1 MRAQDTQ
8 RQIGADW
15 KGKAGEMK
23 LSVKSRLALLKPLE
37 GKVFYLDLP
46 SNRKAESLERAI
58 KHLGG
63 SVDRFFSKDI
73 TYLVSNKRETKYV
86 QCPRQDF
93 PSPQSASSPCPK
105 PNQPQPVGGCDTK
118 NRSQGLADSFVTSC
132 GRSSVEKTV
141 KEQDIL
147 QTDKILSK
155 ALEWG
160 VKIVYIDEVLAYI
173 KKKKK
178 TIASPCPITAASKTT
193 VKHASTAEL
202 TCQESKGGRI
212 GKPFVKVEDSSRHYR
227 PIYVTMTEMPELN
240 LKTLAPRCPF
250 VVTGEKSAGDKQR
263 VNKTVKATGRE
274 GQASGRKNKD
284 KEGSGYCQCC
294 MDKYENLISHLQS
307 ERHRAFS
314 KSEAYQVLNQLV
326 TPLQRSFTR
335 FNTFIKRH
343 KSSVSSVQ
351 LDTGPFRGLDI
362 RAAEIIKEEQQPMEF
377 FSFPSTSG
385 LQSATPLPTSL
396 TASLSSNLRRVSHK
410 RPCRR
415 NLMTLSPPKAAQEMR
430 PSSGES
436 LARSPVLIPQVNV
449 DVHVPHEDTRSPQ
462 EPLCESYLGSPSAV
476 TNQQEDTN
484 RSKRPPGN
492 AIGNGEHLSSPSCF
506 PVETVRR
513 KVRVYKRQ
521 KWKFD
526 TTHEERVK
534 QNDTCDNSPER
545 SGNFF
550 SPAIKGD
557 VELAQI

>member
-1 MRAQDTQ
+1 
-8 RQIGADW
+8 
-15 KGKAGEMK
+15 MK
-23 LSVKSRLALLKPLE
+23 LSVKSHLALLKPLT
-37 GKVFYLDLP
+37 GKVFYLDLL
-46 SNRKAESLERAI
+46 SNRKAESLERDI

-63 SVDRFFSKDI
+63 SVDKFFSKDI

-86 QCPRQDF
+86 QCRRQDFPF
-93 PSPQSASSPCPK
+93 PSPQSASSPCPHS
-105 PNQPQPVGGCDTK
+105 NQPQPVCGCDNTK
-118 NRSQGLADSFVTSC
+118 NRSQGQADSFVTSC

-141 KEQDIL
+141 KEQGIF

-160 VKIVYIDEVLAYI
+160 VKIFYIDEVLAYI

-178 TIASPCPITAASKTT
+178 TIASQCPITAAAKTT

-227 PIYVTMTEMPELN
+227 PIYVTMPKMPELN

-274 GQASGRKNKD
+274 GQASGRKNNKD

-326 TPLQRSFTR
+326 SPLQRSFTS

-362 RAAEIIKEEQQPMEF
+362 RATEMIKEEQQPNDCPMESF
-377 FSFPSTSG
+377 PFPSTSG
-385 LQSATPLPTSL
+385 LQSATQLPTSL

-410 RPCRR
+410 RPRRR

-484 RSKRPPGN
+484 RRKRPPGK
-492 AIGNGEHLSSPSCF
+492 AVGNGEHLSPPSCS

-526 TTHEERVK
+526 TTHEEHVK

-550 SPAIKGD
+550 SPLIKGD

>member
-1 MRAQDTQ
+1 MRARDTQ
-8 RQIGADW
+8 RQIGAVW
-15 KGKAGEMK
+15 KGKAGKSREMK
-23 LSVKSRLALLKPLE
+23 LSVKSRLAVLKPLA

-46 SNRKAESLERAI
+46 SNRKAESLEKDI

-63 SVDRFFSKDI
+63 NVDKFFSKDI

-86 QCPRQDF
+86 QCLRQDF
-93 PSPQSASSPCPK
+93 PQSASSPCPHS
-105 PNQPQPVGGCDTK
+105 NQPQPDCGCDDAK
-118 NRSQGLADSFVTSC
+118 NRSQGQADS
-132 GRSSVEKTV
+132 
-141 KEQDIL
+141 DIL

-160 VKIVYIDEVLAYI
+160 VKIFYIDEVLAYI

-178 TIASPCPITAASKTT
+178 TIASQRPITAAAKT

-227 PIYVTMTEMPELN
+227 PIYVTMTKMPELN

-250 VVTGEKSAGDKQR
+250 VVTGEKSAGDKER
-263 VNKTVKATGRE
+263 VNKTVKAK
-274 GQASGRKNKD
+274 GQASGRKNYKN

-326 TPLQRSFTR
+326 SPLQRSFTR
-335 FNTFIKRH
+335 SNTFIKRH

-351 LDTGPFRGLDI
+351 LDTGPFGGLDI
-362 RAAEIIKEEQQPMEF
+362 RATEIIKEEQQPHDCPME

-385 LQSATPLPTSL
+385 LQSASQVPTSL

-410 RPCRR
+410 RPSRR
-415 NLMTLSPPKAAQEMR
+415 NLMTLSPPKAAQETR
-430 PSSGES
+430 PSSGEN

-449 DVHVPHEDTRSPQ
+449 DVHVPHEDARSPQ
-462 EPLCESYLGSPSAV
+462 EPLCESYLESPSAV

-484 RSKRPPGN
+484 RSKRSPGK
-492 AIGNGEHLSSPSCF
+492 AVGNGEHLSSPSCS
-506 PVETVRR
+506 PAETVRR

-526 TTHEERVK
+526 TTREEHVK
-534 QNDTCDNSPER
+534 RNDTCDNSPKR

-550 SPAIKGD
+550 SPLIKGD

>member
-1 MRAQDTQ
+1 MRARDTQ
-8 RQIGADW
+8 RQIGAVW
-15 KGKAGEMK
+15 KGKAGKSREMK
-23 LSVKSRLALLKPLE
+23 LSVKSRLAVLKPLA

-46 SNRKAESLERAI
+46 SNRKAESLEKDI

-63 SVDRFFSKDI
+63 NVDKFFSKDI

-86 QCPRQDF
+86 QCLRQDF
-93 PSPQSASSPCPK
+93 PQSASSPCPHS
-105 PNQPQPVGGCDTK
+105 NQPQPDCGCDDAK
-118 NRSQGLADSFVTSC
+118 NRSQGQADSFVTSC
-132 GRSSVEKTV
+132 KRSLVEKTV

-160 VKIVYIDEVLAYI
+160 VKIFYID
-173 KKKKK
+173 
-178 TIASPCPITAASKTT
+178 
-193 VKHASTAEL
+193 
-202 TCQESKGGRI
+202 GGRI

-227 PIYVTMTEMPELN
+227 PIYVTMTKMPELN

-250 VVTGEKSAGDKQR
+250 VVTGEKSAGDKER
-263 VNKTVKATGRE
+263 VNKTVKAK
-274 GQASGRKNKD
+274 GQASGRKNYKN

-326 TPLQRSFTR
+326 SPLQRSFTR
-335 FNTFIKRH
+335 SNTFIKRH

-351 LDTGPFRGLDI
+351 LDTGPFGGLDI
-362 RAAEIIKEEQQPMEF
+362 RATEIIKEEQQPHDCPME

-385 LQSATPLPTSL
+385 LQSASQVPTSL

-410 RPCRR
+410 RPSRR
-415 NLMTLSPPKAAQEMR
+415 NLMTLSPPKAAQETR
-430 PSSGES
+430 PSSGEN

-449 DVHVPHEDTRSPQ
+449 DVHVPHEDARSPQ
-462 EPLCESYLGSPSAV
+462 EPLCESYLESPSAV

-484 RSKRPPGN
+484 RSKRSPGK
-492 AIGNGEHLSSPSCF
+492 AVGNGEHLSSPSCS
-506 PVETVRR
+506 PAETVRR

-526 TTHEERVK
+526 TTREEHVK
-534 QNDTCDNSPER
+534 RNDTCDNSPKR

-550 SPAIKGD
+550 SPLIKGD